1 MTSPG
6 QTTAESREEEE
17 QEEQQEPDWNL
28 FHALQSTHGAMGDLR
43 RMAQESP
50 VKRDP
55 RQELRDAERLVAG
68 GKASGVKGVKE
79 GLGRNLSV
87 GTPSHVG
94 TV

>member
-55 RQELRDAERLVAG
+55 RQELRDAENLVG
-68 GKASGVKGVKE
+68 GKAPRVKGVKE
-79 GLGRNLSV
+79 GVGRNLSV
-87 GTPSHVG
+87 GTPDHVG